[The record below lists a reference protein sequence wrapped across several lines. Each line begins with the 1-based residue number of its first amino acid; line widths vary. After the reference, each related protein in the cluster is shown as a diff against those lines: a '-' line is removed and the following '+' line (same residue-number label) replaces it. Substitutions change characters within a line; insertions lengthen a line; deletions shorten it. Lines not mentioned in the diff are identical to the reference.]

1 MATREIEPIYW
12 NVNNKSFGQNYTR
25 HVQMQEKMDIF
36 CPRRSDSDSN
46 HFQSVFLVDEEG
58 FNLCRQNEKSKK
70 IMTCSDPDLEKKYT
84 IIFQEVN
91 PNPWGL
97 EFDANKAYY
106 IISTSMGPDENG
118 LGNTS
123 GGLCSTHSMKLKLFV
138 HPGDSDGVQRINT
151 LDDQEEA
158 FADFSEGG
166 NGVVG
171 ANRKGNFYEIY
182 EAYEESIKTENIPV
196 KKQEKKFFSMTMMVA
211 GIVLGVF
218 LIIFMLLIGF
228 LTRRA
233 IESRKRS
240 DSFPTLS
247 DYHSSTI
254 EKTYNSIPQQNF
266 TQIPVNHPVINHPIA
281 HHSSH
286 AYGLNS
292 NYPAI
297 VPVMPSNE
305 AQARG
310 NSDIVYIPDMGRYV
324 QGQLRPLENTSSTLK
339 SAASE
344 FRYIDVAKIVSNRE
358 NGTFIAH

>member
-1 MATREIEPIYW
+1 M
-12 NVNNKSFGQNYTR
+12 K
-25 HVQMQEKMDIF
+25 
-36 CPRRSDSDSN
+36 
-46 HFQSVFLVDEEG
+46 
-58 FNLCRQNEKSKK
+58 NL
-70 IMTCSDPDLEKKYT
+70 
-84 IIFQEVN
+84 F
-91 PNPWGL
+91 
-97 EFDANKAYY
+97 
-106 IISTSMGPDENG
+106 
-118 LGNTS
+118 
-123 GGLCSTHSMKLKLFV
+123 
-138 HPGDSDGVQRINT
+138 
-151 LDDQEEA
+151 
-158 FADFSEGG
+158 
-166 NGVVG
+166 
-171 ANRKGNFYEIY
+171 
-182 EAYEESIKTENIPV
+182 
-196 KKQEKKFFSMTMMVA
+196 
-211 GIVLGVF
+211 LGVF

-266 TQIPVNHPVINHPIA
+266 NQIPVNHPVINHPIA

-292 NYPAI
+292 NYPPI

-305 AQARG
+305 ARG

-324 QGQLRPLENTSSTLK
+324 QVRFRKRGLFLRLFMVVCSCFVLYMLCKSNYNSFQGQLRPLENSSNTLK